1 MGTAACVGCNPNPG
15 MAGGMY
21 YVGPGGG
28 DYMAQSTYRYV
39 GYGGDF
45 SSVRRRRDF
54 TCLLLTLLSLAL
66 LFLVWWW
73 WPVDECYSDQNDWQ
87 YKWTRATATARAHR
101 MAMMAPPS
109 PIKPM
114 VRGGQIPSVHL
125 CSIFFVRG
133 CWR

>member
-87 YKWTRATATARAHR
+87 YKWTRA
-101 MAMMAPPS
+101 MMAPPS

-114 VRGGQIPSVHL
+114 ARGEQIPSDHL
-125 CSIFFVRG
+125 CWARVL
-133 CWR
+133 